1 MQAQGTTAAL
11 SRASARA
18 ARPRTVARRPLVVRA
33 ATAVVTG
40 GSRGIGECRRG
51 AVGAWLGPP
60 PPPLPPPPWP
70 PLPAVAQEMR
80 SGATPSH
87 LRATAL
93 SPAGLA
99 LVKQLLQRGDTVIA
113 TARSGASAPAL
124 QQLAASA
131 GGRLHVTDLDASK
144 PESIQR
150 WAAEVQEKAARVDVS
165 AAPQRGE
172 WPCGAQGGRAGR
184 RLRGRCAAR
193 RAVLWCAPLPRR
205 SRRLCLQVR
214 IGTPPPPASLL
225 HAVQLLIN
233 NAGAMEQPKPF
244 GQVPASDLT
253 DMFALNAAGAP
264 ADAAHGLQRPACH
277 ACPHPSACQAAV
289 PRACG
294 CTRRLRCRPT
304 AALAAGWRARW
315 HQSVAGL
322 RAPSGGLLPLR
333 ADTDGRPLL
342 APPAARLPPGV
353 QALSWSLRSSTAA
366 ACWASRPPWQ
376 TSAAG

>member
-1 MQAQGTTAAL
+1 M
-11 SRASARA
+11 
-18 ARPRTVARRPLVVRA
+18 
-33 ATAVVTG
+33 
-40 GSRGIGECRRG
+40 
-51 AVGAWLGPP
+51 GAWLGPSLP
-60 PPPLPPPPWP
+60 PPPPPWP
-70 PLPAVAQEMR
+70 PLPAVAQEML
-80 SGATPSH
+80 SGATP
-87 LRATAL
+87 AP

-99 LVKQLLQRGDTVIA
+99 LVKQLLQRGDTVIT

-131 GGRLHVTDLDASK
+131 GGRLHVTDLDTSK

-150 WAAEVQEKAARVDVS
+150 WAAEVQDKAARVDVS

-172 WPCGAQGGRAGR
+172 RPCGHGAGG
-184 RLRGRCAAR
+184 LAAACIGGAP
-193 RAVLWCAPLPRR
+193 RAVLCRAAPRSRAAPDAPLW
-205 SRRLCLQVR
+205 LQAR
-214 IGTPPPPASLL
+214 IDAPPPPASLL
-225 HAVQLLIN
+225 HAAQLLIN

-264 ADAAHGLQRPACH
+264 ADAVHGLQRPACH
-277 ACPHPSACQAAV
+277 ACPRPRACQAAV

-294 CTRRLRCRPT
+294 RTRRLRCRPT

-322 RAPSGGLLPLR
+322 RGPFGGLLPLR

-353 QALSWSLRSSTAA
+353 QAPSWSLRSSTAA